1 VLVGAIGTAAYA
13 LVAGRERRDL
23 MMRFEVGASAAP
35 IAPLLTPSTGSA
47 ADRIGQWIGER
58 LPQTLTEGIG
68 ADKLLH
74 AGFEGRYAIPLYAAV
89 RLGMGVLVPAAT
101 FVAIAGQR
109 GTMFLAYMVLAIAIG
124 ILGPAAGLD
133 RMIQN
138 RRDRIRRGIPDAL
151 DLLVV
156 CVEAGVSLDA
166 AILRVSREV
175 ATAHP
180 DLAGELAI
188 VTRKVNA
195 GVPREQALNGLWART
210 GLDELRGLAANMVQ
224 SDRWGTSIARVLR
237 VNAETLRRKR
247 KQTAEKKAAEA
258 SLKML
263 GPLLLFMF
271 PALFVVILGP
281 AFIRISEGFGG
292 AF

>member
-1 VLVGAIGTAAYA
+1 MSLTTLLPLALLVLVLVGAIGTAAYA

-210 GLDELRGLAANMVQ
+210 GLDELRGLAANMVRATGGVPP
-224 SDRWGTSIARVLR
+224 SRASSASTRRRYVA
-237 VNAETLRRKR
+237 NASRPPRRR
-247 KQTAEKKAAEA
+247 PAEA

-263 GPLLLFMF
+263 GPLCCSCSRRCL
-271 PALFVVILGP
+271 
-281 AFIRISEGFGG
+281 S
-292 AF
+292 